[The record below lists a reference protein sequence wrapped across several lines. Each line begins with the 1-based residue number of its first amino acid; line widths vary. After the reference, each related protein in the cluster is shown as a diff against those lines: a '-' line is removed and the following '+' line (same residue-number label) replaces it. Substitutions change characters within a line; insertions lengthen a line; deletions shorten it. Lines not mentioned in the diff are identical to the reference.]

1 MCCATRSH
9 WSRAAWRRRSRRDAA
24 KRLAHCGDVF
34 CLQSATRPL
43 WSRTIGVLLKIA
55 KDGIRRSGDTREDRS
70 MFTQRSG
77 SVASYVTIAVA
88 AAILSAVGTW
98 SATQFV
104 ANSTAQPAAPATG
117 QLLTQPL
124 ADLPGREVRI
134 SLLDREPGASSARH
148 RHPGHHTFGY
158 VIEGTYEFA
167 INGEPSR
174 TLKAGDTFYEPPTA
188 VHSTSRNPRIADS
201 VPVIADSF

>member
-1 MCCATRSH
+1 
-9 WSRAAWRRRSRRDAA
+9 
-24 KRLAHCGDVF
+24 
-34 CLQSATRPL
+34 
-43 WSRTIGVLLKIA
+43 
-55 KDGIRRSGDTREDRS
+55 

-77 SVASYVTIAVA
+77 SVASYAAVA
-88 AAILSAVGTW
+88 AATAILSAVGTW
-98 SATQFV
+98 GATQFV
-104 ANSTAQPAAPATG
+104 ARSAAQPAAPAAG
-117 QLLTQPL
+117 LLLTQPL

-148 RHPGHHTFGY
+148 RHPGHYTFGY

-188 VHSTSRNPRIADS
+188 VHSTSRNPSTDKRTKILVFMVADQKNPS
-201 VPVIADSF
+201 TVAE